1 MLVAPRVFRA
11 PEGPAAVLSVLW
23 AGPLCVPVGGG
34 PPARSPHAS
43 LRLGVVDL
51 EARPGPAATHRH
63 RGQAPPP
70 PTDTAARPCASK
82 PARALRS
89 LRRPPHQWGW
99 VADVVWRVVLTPG
112 QARPPPTGT
121 AAAPSGALHT
131 GSNGGFALH
140 EACWRCVAGVSDAH
154 VVQFP
159 PTRFTSS
166 HGYRVW
172 ALSTRWPGCLKPPS
186 PLLVCACGGLKLP
199 SPLR

>member
-1 MLVAPRVFRA
+1 MGL
-11 PEGPAAVLSVLW
+11 AAVC
-23 AGPLCVPVGGG
+23 AGRRR
-34 PPARSPHAS
+34 PAREIATRE
-43 LRLGVVDL
+43 LRS
-51 EARPGPAATHRH
+51 EWSISRPALAL
-63 RGQAPPP
+63 PP
-70 PTDTAARPCASK
+70 PTGTAARPCASK

-121 AAAPSGALHT
+121 AAAPSGVLHT

-140 EACWRCVAGVSDAH
+140 EACWRRVAGVSDAH

-186 PLLVCACGGLKLP
+186 PLLVCACGGLKP
-199 SPLR
+199 SSPLRVRSGRFWRVFRLQW